1 MVDEL
6 TASRR
11 LVRAGNDR
19 KSGAFFLAASHLE
32 ATVSANVDEN
42 TTDSATTKKEQ
53 RTKATWLKS
62 SVTRLA
68 D

>member
-1 MVDEL
+1 
-6 TASRR
+6 
-11 LVRAGNDR
+11 
-19 KSGAFFLAASHLE
+19 
-32 ATVSANVDEN
+32 VSANVDEN
-42 TTDSATTKKEQ
+42 KTDSATTKKEQ